1 MKLDKERVY
10 IILASIAIFT
20 IVFLFICLTLAKSVE
35 ERNNR
40 KKLEQ
45 PKIVM
50 PMI

>member
-10 IILASIAIFT
+10 IILASIAIFA
-20 IVFLFICLTLAKSVE
+20 IVFLFICLTLSKSVE
-35 ERNNR
+35 ERKNR
-40 KKLEQ
+40 KKEQ

>member
-20 IVFLFICLTLAKSVE
+20 IVFLFICLTLSKSVE

-40 KKLEQ
+40 KKEQ